1 LKVASSTLAV
11 PGAECVAGSV
21 ALLLP
26 SPLCALGVGLAA
38 ALVLAP
44 GLLHGFGSLGAEGGQ
59 EPWVLLA

>member
-38 ALVLAP
+38 LVLAP

>member
-1 LKVASSTLAV
+1 MKVASSTLAV

-38 ALVLAP
+38 LVLAP
-44 GLLHGFGSLGAEGGQ
+44 GLLHGFGLLGAEGGQ